1 MLIIDL
7 NDRILRKKRSE
18 ELFRLV
24 EWQTGFGRRY
34 PGSEEHKLF
43 IKELYEKLSS
53 LPPKVIKQEF
63 TISLENKEVECINL
77 IATMPKAPIC
87 PEGTAI
93 PKAPICPEGAAIPSE
108 NKERPI
114 LLGTHFDT
122 RLIADNE
129 TDPELKN
136 KPILGANDGGSGTAV
151 LLHLLELI
159 KHIKFTKDI
168 VIALFD
174 AEDVGNMDG
183 NPFSVGARYYAD
195 NPVPCLPEEVLILDM
210 VGGKNFILDVDAHV
224 FNYINSFNF
233 TKKIFKI
240 AYDNKLIPFTTVK
253 QNKYK
258 YIICDHTPFML
269 KQIPTCILIDIDYPE
284 WHTQKDT
291 PDAMSGESLVIIED
305 LVIKYLEEYV
315 ED

>member
-7 NDRILRKKRSE
+7 NKTRDKRSE
-18 ELFRLV
+18 ELFELV
-24 EWQTGFGRRY
+24 KWQVNFGHRY
-34 PGSEEHKLF
+34 PGSKEHSIF
-43 IKELYEKLSS
+43 VSELYKKLSEYTDRI
-53 LPPKVIKQEF
+53 IKQNF
-63 TISLENKEVECINL
+63 TVFLKNKEITCTNL
-77 IATMPKAPIC
+77 IIS
-87 PEGTAI
+87 
-93 PKAPICPEGAAIPSE
+93 IPSKY
-108 NKERPI
+108 NNDKIGKPI
-114 LLGTHFDT
+114 LFGTHFDT

-129 TDPELKN
+129 EDPELRT
-136 KPILGANDGGSGTAV
+136 KPILGANDGGSGTAI
-151 LLHLLELI
+151 LIHLLELI
-159 KHIKFTKDI
+159 EHIKFTRDI

-174 AEDVGNMDG
+174 AEDVGNIDG

-210 VGGKNFILDVDAHV
+210 VGGKNLILDIDAHT

-240 AYDNKLIPFTTVK
+240 AYDNKLEPFTANK

-258 YIICDHTPFML
+258 YIICDHTPFMQKL
-269 KQIPTCILIDIDYPE
+269 IKTCILIDIDYPQ

-291 PDAMSGESLVIIED
+291 SDAMSGESLVIVED

-315 ED
+315 AN